1 SERKILVD
9 QQILEKINSQTNIV
23 DLVSEFVELQKSGKN
38 FKGLCPFHN
47 EKSPS
52 FFVSPEKNIAKCFSC
67 GGGGQPLTFYKQIKN
82 ISFKKAIEELAK
94 RANINLPNQK
104 PKDKH
109 EHVYQMF
116 NEAQKFFSFTL
127 NHTELGKQAMD
138 YLLKRGLTKETI
150 EHFDIGC
157 APAFGDTLY
166 QLLRDKSLDVNQM
179 LEYSLVRQKEDGT
192 YYDMFTSRITFPIKD
207 MNGNIVGFSGRTLS
221 KDNQVKY
228 MNSPESPVFKKGQL
242 LYHAFDAQKYI
253 RKNNRVI
260 LHEGFFDVISSY
272 QAGYKEAVATMGTS
286 LTKEQAQMLSQLSHS
301 VIIGYDGDNAGFEAT
316 NKAIKR
322 LEPFKLKVDILHL
335 PEQLDPDEYIKK
347 YGVKSYQERMQLLK
361 DPYDYQYMIHKNQKD
376 FSKSHDRI
384 AFKDAILK
392 MLKGSDPAV
401 QSLYKTRLSVDLN
414 MSIEDL
420 DITPTATQVMPKKA
434 AKKTVKD
441 KYFMAEIGLIIAMM
455 RSNEIALKAKEALTN
470 QHFADKNLSM
480 IRYTMIKFYENH
492 SAFDL
497 KVFIDMLKDEE
508 KEIFETDVL
517 SDMDY
522 VNQLP
527 KTSHDVDIYIKTIQS
542 SIDIRRLRRLNEKRK
557 QVPTNAPLIV
567 SERDDLIKKMN
578 GVK

>member
-1 SERKILVD
+1 MD

-82 ISFKKAIEELAK
+82 ISFEKAIEELAT

-150 EHFDIGC
+150 EHFEIGC
-157 APAFGDTLY
+157 APAFGDALY
-166 QLLRDKSLDVNQM
+166 QLLRDKSFDVNQM
-179 LEYSLVRQKEDGT
+179 LEYSLVRQKEDGA

-207 MNGNIVGFSGRTLS
+207 INGNTVGFSGRTLS

-242 LYHAFDAQKYI
+242 LYHAFDAQQHI
-253 RKNNRVI
+253 RKNKRVI

-286 LTKEQAQMLSQLSHS
+286 LTREQAQLLSQLSHS

-420 DITPTATQVMPKKA
+420 DITPTAAQVIPKKA
-434 AKKTVKD
+434 SKKTIKD

-455 RSNEIALKAKEALTN
+455 RSNEIALKAKEELTN
-470 QHFADKNLSM
+470 QHFADKHLSI
-480 IRYTMIKFYENH
+480 IRYTMIKFYESH
-492 SAFDL
+492 ASFDL
-497 KVFIDMLKDEE
+497 KAFTEMLKEE
-508 KEIFETDVL
+508 ERAIFEKDVL
-517 SDMDY
+517 TDMDY

-527 KTSHDVDIYIKTIQS
+527 KTNHDVDIYIKTIQS

-567 SERDDLIKKMN
+567 SERDDLIKKLN

>member
-1 SERKILVD
+1 MD

>member
-1 SERKILVD
+1 MD

-455 RSNEIALKAKEALTN
+455 R
-470 QHFADKNLSM
+470 
-480 IRYTMIKFYENH
+480 
-492 SAFDL
+492 
-497 KVFIDMLKDEE
+497 
-508 KEIFETDVL
+508 
-517 SDMDY
+517 
-522 VNQLP
+522 
-527 KTSHDVDIYIKTIQS
+527 
-542 SIDIRRLRRLNEKRK
+542 
-557 QVPTNAPLIV
+557 
-567 SERDDLIKKMN
+567 
-578 GVK
+578 